1 MPRLFLKGV
10 SNLQSILS
18 AIFERIPTGR
28 YSDRPFLIAIDGRSA
43 SGKSTLSLAIQERIG
58 CPVIQMDQ
66 FFLRPEQRVPSRY
79 EMPGGN
85 VDHERFLAEVLLPLQ
100 KGIPFSYQ
108 PFNCHSMDF
117 DPPILVENNGVCVVE
132 GSYSCHPL
140 LRKHYD
146 LRIFLTI
153 SPEEQRRRILSRN
166 GPEQAEMFFSRWIPL
181 EERYFDA
188 FDVQSTC
195 QLCFE
200 Y

>member
-1 MPRLFLKGV
+1 M
-10 SNLQSILS
+10 QSILS
-18 AIFERIPTGR
+18 AIFERIPAVR
-28 YSDRPFLIAIDGRSA
+28 QSDRPFLVAIDGRSA

-85 VDHERFLAEVLLPLQ
+85 VDHERFLTEVLLPLQ
-100 KGIPFSYQ
+100 DGLSFSYR
-108 PFNCHSMDF
+108 PFNCHTMDF
-117 DPPILVENNGVCVVE
+117 DPPLQVAKSEVCIVE

-140 LRKHYD
+140 LRKYYD
-146 LRIFLTI
+146 LRVFLTI

-188 FDVQSTC
+188 FDVQDSC
-195 QLCFE
+195 HLIFD